1 MIFKWDGL
9 YIYSIVR
16 VQQKKNIHKTGYY
29 TKHTHTYRASRNVI
43 IICTISGLCGVCSL
57 GSPHLFFW
65 YVGTE
70 RSAIL
75 YTKARSV
82 THLKWSGWKCWSHT
96 VLHICVF
103 LVIACV
109 FCWFV
114 KLNQTEHE
122 WAKDFKGKDV
132 KKGIEIDMLDE
143 DKWVSKETNVIH
155 RI

>member
-1 MIFKWDGL
+1 M
-9 YIYSIVR
+9 
-16 VQQKKNIHKTGYY
+16 
-29 TKHTHTYRASRNVI
+29 
-43 IICTISGLCGVCSL
+43 
-57 GSPHLFFW
+57 
-65 YVGTE
+65 
-70 RSAIL
+70 
-75 YTKARSV
+75 
-82 THLKWSGWKCWSHT
+82 
-96 VLHICVF
+96 LHICVF